1 LNQIKSIPSKRGR
14 SSKDK
19 KKSKA
24 TRVTLK
30 NSKKKSHK
38 KWENT
43 LDDETKKKTLS
54 QPNLTLI
61 TCDLRYEIE
70 ITSQKEKQNK
80 PHC

>member
-30 NSKKKSHK
+30 NSKKKSKATRVTLKNSKKKSHK

-43 LDDETKKKTLS
+43 LDDETKKK
-54 QPNLTLI
+54 NLESTQLNFNNMRPRI
-61 TCDLRYEIE
+61 
-70 ITSQKEKQNK
+70 
-80 PHC
+80 

>member
-30 NSKKKSHK
+30 NSKTKSHK

-43 LDDETKKKTLS
+43 LDDETKKK
-54 QPNLTLI
+54 NLESTQLNFNNMRPKI
-61 TCDLRYEIE
+61 
-70 ITSQKEKQNK
+70 
-80 PHC
+80 